1 MTTVRHSALNAAD
14 TAELERLV
22 QRAARSRRNGLFPVM
37 GSPGTD
43 PDAVAELATDCA
55 FDHVA
60 TLVFPRTIN
69 EVRDCLTTWGWVC
82 APAVPSVVVRGR
94 LAARYALR
102 LEDLDVWI
110 LHARKEGHPN
120 LEVFCLP
127 ANRVVDIVAASERRE
142 GNERHLALLVRN
154 PAPETLD
161 RLAHLM
167 VGRLG
172 MVPDGGGYNPH
183 EDRAAGGRSV
193 LYFRHPLRGR
203 LEVTCAG
210 EFSDVLDRHLF
221 L

>member
-1 MTTVRHSALNAAD
+1 MTTVRGGALNAAD
-14 TAELERLV
+14 SAELERLV
-22 QRAARSRRNGLFPVM
+22 QQAARGGRDVLLQQLD
-37 GSPGTD
+37 SPGTD
-43 PDAVAELATDCA
+43 PDAVAELAIHCA

-60 TLVFPRTIN
+60 TLVFPRTVD
-69 EVRDCLTTWGWVC
+69 EVRDCLTAWGWAC

-94 LAARYALR
+94 LAARYPLR
-102 LEDLDVWI
+102 VEDLDVWI
-110 LHARKEGHPN
+110 LHARKDRHPN

-127 ANRVVDIVAASERRE
+127 TTRLVDIVAARERRE
-142 GNERHLALLVRN
+142 GNERHLALLVRT

-183 EDRAAGGRSV
+183 EDRGAGGRTV

-210 EFSDVLDRHLF
+210 EFSDALDRHLF